1 MICPKCGGRSVF
13 DASGEAPDG
22 VEDWKKCMSCG
33 KRWSPTSQP
42 VRVAVVEGRERF
54 SGEDDVELD
63 ARAAAHSAEDRESA
77 EFDLGD
83 DGNETTER
91 LDGVQRKCGRP
102 SGSGKPVKEAS
113 MGAWTEEARER
124 HRQRMREAWE
134 ARRAGTPGKVK
145 RFKNET
151 HRKADQVARRIA
163 KQLAGGG
170 TMPAVVEAAPLVATV
185 ASGNVLT
192 LLDRL
197 LSEAQADVQALER
210 VREMLMRKD

>member
-42 VRVAVVEGRERF
+42 VRVA
-54 SGEDDVELD
+54 
-63 ARAAAHSAEDRESA
+63 AHSAEDRESA

-83 DGNETTER
+83 DGTETTER
-91 LDGVQRKCGRP
+91 LDGVQRNRGRP
-102 SGSGKPVKEAS
+102 AGSGKPVKEAS
-113 MGAWTEEARER
+113 MGVWTEEARER
-124 HRQRMREAWE
+124 HRQRMRESWE

-145 RFKNET
+145 TFKNET